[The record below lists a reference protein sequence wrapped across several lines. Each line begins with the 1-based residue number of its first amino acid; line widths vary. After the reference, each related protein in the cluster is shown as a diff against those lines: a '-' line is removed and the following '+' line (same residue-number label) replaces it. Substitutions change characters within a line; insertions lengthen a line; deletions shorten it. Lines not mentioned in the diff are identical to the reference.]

1 MPEPVVVP
9 RADHPI
15 SRRDI
20 DPDALRV
27 LYRLQRSNHVAY
39 LVGGLQDSVLRASW
53 WIPVLTAT
61 AASMVGV
68 ILYGVVGT
76 VLGEDLIGV
85 DLVKVAVIVGLLN
98 TIAAPVVIRAMR
110 WATGSTR
117 NARARAVYR

>member
-1 MPEPVVVP
+1 MLPEVDTAPQL
-9 RADHPI
+9 A
-15 SRRDI
+15 
-20 DPDALRV
+20 RV
-27 LYRLQRSNHVAY
+27 TTH
-39 LVGGLQDSVLRASW
+39 
-53 WIPVLTAT
+53 TAT